1 MIRYNNNIELVDYK
15 QIENSLL
22 IKIASKFF
30 EFPENFHDFK
40 VHTTSIEDYIS
51 IEFYNYRKTHCSILY
66 HFKTNEVRFKK
77 GIGGL
82 NINYLKLVNLL
93 IENKIWEFSAK

>member
-1 MIRYNNNIELVDYK
+1 MIRYNNNVKLVDYK

-22 IKIASKFF
+22 IKIASEFF

-51 IEFYNYRKTHCSILY
+51 I
-66 HFKTNEVRFKK
+66 
-77 GIGGL
+77 
-82 NINYLKLVNLL
+82 
-93 IENKIWEFSAK
+93 

>member
-40 VHTTSIEDYIS
+40 VHTTSIENYIS